1 MDINKIIRD
10 NTGINAES
18 VAETFIQRRIR
29 RFKENIIFN
38 LIFYGITIV
47 VLLSVGVYLFV
58 VIAKAVR

>member
-1 MDINKIIRD
+1 MDLNKIIRD

-18 VAETFIQRRIR
+18 AAETFIQRRIR

-47 VLLSVGVYLFV
+47 VILSVAIYLFV
-58 VIAKAVR
+58 VVAKAIR